1 MSLLRKLTIL
11 ALAAGA
17 LCAGSARANLVT
29 NGGFETGDL
38 TGWSGGGCLTSVRSA
53 FDGFTPVG
61 NYALYGGCVGGLAG
75 VSQTLATTPGA
86 SYVFSFLYGSDGA
99 LPNQFIALWDGAAVF
114 STLNDT
120 TDTRPGYLPETVN
133 VVASGSQT
141 TISFQMRNVPA
152 YQSLDNVSVTPSAVP
167 EPASLA
173 LVGVALAGL
182 GLASRK
188 RRAA

>member
-1 MSLLRKLTIL
+1 MTLKRTFSIL
-11 ALAAGA
+11 AVAAAA
-17 LCAGSARANLVT
+17 LCAGTAQANLVT

-38 TGWSGGGCLTSVRSA
+38 TGWTNNGNFVSTA

-61 NYALYGGCVGGLAG
+61 SFALYGGCVGVLCTT
-75 VSQTLATTPGA
+75 SQTLATTAGA
-86 SYVFSFLYGSDGA
+86 SYVFSFLYGSDG
-99 LPNQFIALWDGAAVF
+99 LVPNQFIALWDGAAVF

-120 TDTRPGYLPETVN
+120 TNTRPGYLAETFN
-133 VVASGSQT
+133 VVASGAST
-141 TISFQMRNVPA
+141 TISFQIRNDPA